1 MTTPEQ
7 HQTACVDAFVLP
19 RFRARLHAKP
29 SQFLHELHH
38 DLPAKLDPCVV
49 VPLPAMTR
57 DVRPLT
63 ALIAKVAG
71 TREESAPLSEC
82 RAVYL
87 GSWSGLEVGEY
98 ALLDALAMAEDGG
111 AALVSV
117 LPGELAYYATEQN
130 ESRWLLCGSEAVK
143 KRAAMTLKQ
152 GL

>member
-1 MTTPEQ
+1 MTTPEL
-7 HQTACVDAFVLP
+7 HQAACVEAFVLA
-19 RFRARLHAKP
+19 RFRARLVAKP
-29 SQFLHELHH
+29 SQFLAELHH
-38 DLPAKLDPCVV
+38 DLPAKLDPRVM
-49 VPLPAMTR
+49 VPLPRLSR
-57 DVRPLT
+57 DVRPLA
-63 ALIAKVAG
+63 ALIAKVAD
-71 TREESAPLSEC
+71 TREKRAPLAEC

-98 ALLDALAMAEDGG
+98 VLLDALAMAEDGG
-111 AALVSV
+111 AAIVSV